1 MKHVLAKKNTSWL
14 ALVAALAL
22 TASLSLFGCS
32 SGDSAASD
40 TAAPDAATEQQ
51 ASTEQQSPAEQ
62 QSSAETAD
70 TINVTVAIDMPDN
83 GMAESS
89 VVETAIP
96 TGGTAYD
103 ALVKSGATVQDEDGE
118 YGKFVTSIN
127 GVENGSEGSASGWVY
142 TVNDQQ
148 VTESCDACVLSE
160 GDTVTWSF
168 YVG

>member
-1 MKHVLAKKNTSWL
+1 MKHVLAKKSASWL
-14 ALVAALAL
+14 ALLAALAL
-22 TASLSLFGCS
+22 AASLSLFGCS
-32 SGDSAASD
+32 SGDSAGSS
-40 TAAPDAATEQQ
+40 TAAPDASTEQQTSIDQQ
-51 ASTEQQSPAEQ
+51 ASTEQQS
-62 QSSAETAD
+62 SAESAD
-70 TINVTVAIDMPDN
+70 AINVTVAIDMPDN

-89 VVETAIP
+89 VVQTAIP
-96 TGGTAYD
+96 AGGTAYD

-127 GVENGSEGSASGWVY
+127 GVENGSEGAASGWVY